1 MKGSKKLAHLKR
13 KYDEITDEKNQRKFT
28 VR

>member
-13 KYDEITDEKNQRKFT
+13 KYDEIINKRYTKKAIGE
-28 VR
+28 